1 MRWANDRTR
10 QAVCGIFDEKR
21 RALQHTRLQVYVVG
35 CDAFQAGVSI
45 APVAEVR
52 TGLAQCAT
60 GIG

>member
-1 MRWANDRTR
+1 M
-10 QAVCGIFDEKR
+10 CGIFDEKR